1 MDRSFAGQCAR
12 HLTLRCRVP
21 NIALL
26 ELEKKFSRRRRAWRI
41 ASSSKPSLSES
52 SSVLR
57 PTSSLDI
64 FALDCE
70 GTTRDEWLFIPYHL
84 QTTLRETDEKNLFNH
99 HFQVTTNV
107 SNFRMALRNL
117 LKRRRFVV
125 ACRRDSLTIRVVFLS
140 NSKTKTLTLTWRRS
154 LRSSVRT
161 HTVDDVGKRC
171 SPRKRRRMR

>member
-64 FALDCE
+64 FASLDCE
-70 GTTRDEWLFIPYHL
+70 GTTRDEWLFNSYRIIYKQHCGKLTRKFVQPSLPSTNECIQFQDGVAKHF
-84 QTTLRETDEKNLFNH
+84 ET
-99 HFQVTTNV
+99 Q
-107 SNFRMALRNL
+107 
-117 LKRRRFVV
+117 
-125 ACRRDSLTIRVVFLS
+125 TIRHRLS
-140 NSKTKTLTLTWRRS
+140 SRQPNDSWR
-154 LRSSVRT
+154 LLE
-161 HTVDDVGKRC
+161 
-171 SPRKRRRMR
+171 